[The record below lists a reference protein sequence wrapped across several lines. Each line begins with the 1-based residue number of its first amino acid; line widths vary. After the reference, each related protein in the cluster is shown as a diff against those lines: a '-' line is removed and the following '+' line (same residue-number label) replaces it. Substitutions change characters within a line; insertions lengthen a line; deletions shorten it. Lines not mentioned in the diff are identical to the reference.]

1 MLARYILIIMNIT
14 KNWPDVITDL
24 DINSFNVGI
33 SEAKLIQKELCRR
46 LILSGYAIK
55 PGDKALI
62 GGADVSFAESVN
74 GNIFSEENP
83 SGFRSVTGSRF
94 RSKRTLAIA
103 GIVIIDTETGKVV
116 DKSVAVTEI
125 DFPYIPGYLSFR
137 EGPALIEAFRE
148 LSTSPGV
155 MIYDGCGI
163 AHPRG
168 LGLASHMGI
177 LTGIPSI
184 GCAKSLLCGT
194 VTEPWSTKGERTD
207 IILGGITV
215 GKCLRTKDH
224 IKPVFV
230 SPGHLFGV
238 EDAAE
243 TVLTLA
249 KKYRLPEPTRLA
261 HNYVTAEKKLLAHT
275 IR

>member
-1 MLARYILIIMNIT
+1 MI
-14 KNWPDVITDL
+14 KDL
-24 DINSFNVGI
+24 GINSFNVGI
-33 SEAKLIQKELCRR
+33 SEAKLIQKELCSRV
-46 LILSGYAIK
+46 ILSGRIIH
-55 PGDKALI
+55 PGENILV
-62 GGADVSFAESVN
+62 GGADVSFADPEPEDGLSTK
-74 GNIFSEENP
+74 
-83 SGFRSVTGSRF
+83 RALRF

-103 GIVIIDTETGKVV
+103 GIVVIDFSTGDIV
-116 DKSVAVTEI
+116 DKSTVVTEI

-148 LSTSPGV
+148 LSVIPGV

-168 LGLASHMGI
+168 LGLASHMGV

-194 VTEPWSTKGERTD
+194 VSEPGINRGERTD
-207 IILGGITV
+207 ILLNGKTV
-215 GKCLRTKDH
+215 GKCLRTKDNVRT
-224 IKPVFV
+224 VFV
-230 SPGHLFGV
+230 SPGHLFGI

-243 TVLTLA
+243 TVLLLA

-261 HNYVTAEKKLLAHT
+261 HNLVTAEKNLLPQKTKLK
-275 IR
+275 